1 MPRRLLKKI
10 TPHPTT
16 LRSRW
21 YLRLFGE
28 RVMDPRLWSLQR
40 RSVTAAF
47 GLGLSICFIPLPV
60 HLPLAV
66 LVAILGRVNVP
77 TIVAT
82 VFLVNPFT
90 VVPVFYT
97 AYRVGA
103 AALGEP
109 VQRFHFQLSFK
120 WLQYGLGPLWEP
132 FLIGCLVCSVVAGLV
147 GWVSLE
153 LIWRWSVRKR
163 YRTRRDP
170 STP

>member
-28 RVMDPRLWSLQR
+28 RVTDPRLWSLQR

-66 LVAILGRVNVP
+66 LVAIIGRVNVP
-77 TIVAT
+77 TIIAT
-82 VFLVNPFT
+82 VFIVNPFT

-103 AALGEP
+103 AVLREP
-109 VQRFHFQLSFK
+109 VKGFHFQLSFR

-132 FLIGCLVCSVVAGLV
+132 FLVGCLICSAVAGLV
-147 GWVSLE
+147 GWITLE

-163 YRTRRDP
+163 YRTRRES
-170 STP
+170 STS

>member
-10 TPHPTT
+10 FPHPTT
-16 LRSRW
+16 LQSRW
-21 YLRLFGE
+21 YLRLFGK
-28 RVMDPRLWSLQR
+28 RVTDPQLWSLHR

-47 GLGLSICFIPLPV
+47 GWGLAICFVPLPV

-66 LVAILGRVNVP
+66 FVAIIGRVNVP
-77 TIVAT
+77 TIVGT

-90 VVPVFYT
+90 VFPVFYT

-103 AALGEP
+103 AVLGEP
-109 VQRFHFQLSFK
+109 VRRFNFQFSFK

-132 FLIGCLVCSVVAGLV
+132 FLIGCLSCSMVAGLA
-147 GWVSLE
+147 GWISLE
-153 LIWRWSVRKR
+153 LVWRWSVRKR